1 MLKSRLPASSAIF
14 PVFAVISF
22 LVYGWTLVIFFWKI
36 PSWLMF
42 LTLDEIF
49 ANLAYALAAAL
60 LESLVILGLFLLVSI
75 LLPAAMM
82 KDVFVTRGT
91 VAALIGLG
99 SIMLYMYR
107 FSEVGY
113 SFLDDLLLWT
123 LSSLALTLL
132 LTFLAPRLNFIV
144 RLAAWIS
151 DRVTVFVYLFLPIS
165 LISLLVVIYRNLPLP

>member
-1 MLKSRLPASSAIF
+1 M
-14 PVFAVISF
+14 
-22 LVYGWTLVIFFWKI
+22 T
-36 PSWLMF
+36 
-42 LTLDEIF
+42 
-49 ANLAYALAAAL
+49 AAL
-60 LESLVILGLFLLVSI
+60 LESLAVLGLFLLLSI
-75 LLPAAMM
+75 ILPAAMM

-113 SFLDDLLLWT
+113 SFLDDLLLWN

-144 RLAAWIS
+144 RLAAWTS

-165 LISLLVVIYRNLPLP
+165 ALSLIVVLYRNLF

>member
-1 MLKSRLPASSAIF
+1 MLKSRFPPFASIL

-22 LVYGWTLVIFFWKI
+22 LVYGWTLVIFFWKL

-42 LTLDEIF
+42 LTLDEILV
-49 ANLAYALAAAL
+49 NLAYAMTAAL
-60 LESLVILGLFLLVSI
+60 LESLVFLA
-75 LLPAAMM
+75 LLLLLYIVLPVAMM
-82 KDVFVTRGT
+82 KDVFVTRGS

-107 FSEVGY
+107 FSEIGY
-113 SFLDDLLLWT
+113 SFLDKLILWT

-132 LTFLAPRLNFIV
+132 LAFLAPRFQLIV

-151 DRVTVFVYLFLPIS
+151 DRVIVLLYLFIPIS
-165 LISLLVVIYRNLPLP
+165 ALSALTVIYRNLF

>member
-1 MLKSRLPASSAIF
+1 MHLFKNRLPPSSAIF

-22 LVYGWTLVIFFWKI
+22 LIYGWTLVIFFWKV

-42 LTLDEIF
+42 LTLDEILV
-49 ANLAYALAAAL
+49 NLAYALAAAL
-60 LESLVILGLFLLVSI
+60 LESLAILALLLLISI
-75 LLPAAMM
+75 ILPAAMM
-82 KDVFVTRGT
+82 KDVFVTRGA

-99 SIMLYMYR
+99 SVVLYMVR

-113 SFLDDLLLWT
+113 SFLDGLTLWT

-144 RLAAWIS
+144 RLAAWTS
-151 DRVTVFVYLFLPIS
+151 DRVTVFVYIFLPLS
-165 LISLLVVIYRNLPLP
+165 ALSFLVVIYRNLF

>member
-1 MLKSRLPASSAIF
+1 MLKSRLPPSSAIL

-49 ANLAYALAAAL
+49 ANLAYAMTAAL
-60 LESLVILGLFLLVSI
+60 LESLAVLALLLLISI

-82 KDVFVTRGT
+82 KDVFVTRGA

-99 SIMLYMYR
+99 SVMLYMYR

-113 SFLDDLLLWT
+113 SFLDNLLLWT

-132 LTFLAPRLNFIV
+132 LTFLAPRLNIIV
-144 RLAAWIS
+144 RLAAWTS
-151 DRVTVFVYLFLPIS
+151 DRVTVFIYLFLPLS
-165 LISLLVVIYRNLPLP
+165 VLSLLVVLYRNLF

>member
-1 MLKSRLPASSAIF
+1 MSLLKSRLPPSSAIF

-22 LVYGWTLVIFFWKI
+22 LVYGWTLVIFFWKL

-42 LTLDEIF
+42 LTLDEILV
-49 ANLAYALAAAL
+49 NLAYAMTAAL
-60 LESLVILGLFLLVSI
+60 LESLVILALLLLLCIV
-75 LLPAAMM
+75 LPAAMM
-82 KDVFVTRGT
+82 RDVFVTRGA

-132 LTFLAPRLNFIV
+132 LTFLAPRLNFLV
-144 RLAAWIS
+144 RLAAWTS
-151 DRVTVFVYLFLPIS
+151 DRVTVFVYLFLPLS
-165 LISLLVVIYRNLPLP
+165 ALSLLVVIYRNLF

>member
-1 MLKSRLPASSAIF
+1 MLKSRLPASSAIL

-42 LTLDEIF
+42 LTLGEIF
-49 ANLAYALAAAL
+49 ANLAYAMTAAL
-60 LESLVILGLFLLVSI
+60 LESLVILGLFLLGYI
-75 LLPAAMM
+75 LLPATMM

-99 SIMLYMYR
+99 SVMLYMYR

-113 SFLDDLLLWT
+113 AFLDKLPLWT
-123 LSSLALTLL
+123 LSSLALTLI
-132 LTFLAPRLNFIV
+132 LTFLAPRLQFIV
-144 RLAAWIS
+144 RFAAWIS
-151 DRVTVFVYLFLPIS
+151 DRVTVFVYIFLPIS
-165 LISLLVVIYRNLPLP
+165 ALSLLVVIYRNIS

>member
-1 MLKSRLPASSAIF
+1 MRLLKSRLPPSSSIL

-22 LVYGWTLVIFFWKI
+22 LVYGWMLIIFFWKV

-42 LTLDEIF
+42 LTLDEILV
-49 ANLAYALAAAL
+49 NLAYVLAAAL
-60 LESLVILGLFLLVSI
+60 LESLAILGLFLLVCI

-99 SIMLYMYR
+99 SIMLYMYI

-132 LTFLAPRLNFIV
+132 LTVPAPRLNFIV
-144 RLAAWIS
+144 RLTAWTS
-151 DRVTVFVYLFLPIS
+151 DRVTVFVYLFLPLS
-165 LISLLVVIYRNLPLP
+165 ALSLLVVISRNLF

>member
-1 MLKSRLPASSAIF
+1 MLKSRLPASSAIL

-22 LVYGWTLVIFFWKI
+22 LVYGWTLVIFFWKL
-36 PSWLMF
+36 PSWVMF
-42 LTLDEIF
+42 LTLDEILV
-49 ANLAYALAAAL
+49 NLAYAMTAAL
-60 LESLVILGLFLLVSI
+60 LESLAVLGLFLLLSI

-113 SFLDDLLLWT
+113 SFLDDLLLWN

-144 RLAAWIS
+144 RLAAWTS

-165 LISLLVVIYRNLPLP
+165 ALSLIVVLYRNLF

>member
-1 MLKSRLPASSAIF
+1 MHLLKSRLPPSASTL

-36 PSWLMF
+36 PSWLMM
-42 LTLDEIF
+42 LTLGEIF
-49 ANLAYALAAAL
+49 ANLAYAMTAAL
-60 LESLVILGLFLLVSI
+60 LESLVILGLFLLISI
-75 LLPAAMM
+75 ILPDAMM

-107 FSEVGY
+107 FSEIGY
-113 SFLDDLLLWT
+113 SFLDKLVPWT

-132 LTFLAPRLNFIV
+132 LTFLAPRIPFIV

-151 DRVTVFVYLFLPIS
+151 DRVTVFVYIFLPIS
-165 LISLLVVIYRNLPLP
+165 LVSLAVVLYRIIL

>member
-75 LLPAAMM
+75 LLPAAIM

-91 VAALIGLG
+91 VAVLIGLG

-113 SFLDDLLLWT
+113 SFLDDLPLWT

-132 LTFLAPRLNFIV
+132 LTFLAPRIPFII
-144 RLAAWIS
+144 RLAAWVS
-151 DRVTVFVYLFLPIS
+151 DRVTILVYLFVPIS
-165 LISLLVVIYRNLPLP
+165 AVSLLVVLYRNLF